1 MASFVESTGTF
12 SNIIHMNTP
21 LDSVYF
27 YGDASYGYLS
37 YIYTVSQILDIDD
50 MLNWETGF

>member
-50 MLNWETGF
+50 MLN